1 MFSRRKNLKFY
12 GKIGAEVMRGAPEE
26 MRSFQNSEIQIWKRI
41 ATKAK
46 VEQQ

>member
-1 MFSRRKNLKFY
+1 
-12 GKIGAEVMRGAPEE
+12 MRGGPDE
-26 MRSFQNSEIQIWKRI
+26 MRAFQNSEIQLWKRI